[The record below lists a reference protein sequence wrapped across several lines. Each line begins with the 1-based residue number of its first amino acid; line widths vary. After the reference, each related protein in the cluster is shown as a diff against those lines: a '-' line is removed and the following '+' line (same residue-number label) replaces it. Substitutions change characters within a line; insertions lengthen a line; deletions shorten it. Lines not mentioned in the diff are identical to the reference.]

1 MINQTMLL
9 QRNELLQQV
18 QNRLRMNT
26 SMMPQAMGPMGPMPV
41 PIAPMPMYQPRQP
54 VSRPSNHRQRPII
67 NPRRPSSLQQ
77 NQAPISLLDE
87 DDVVIVGTGR
97 EEPHSSPRRSQGAR
111 IGRNPQPSKNFRMHS
126 NESQPIV
133 IPQDCAPFHDASLGM
148 GATYPPHRLQTM
160 EGLHP
165 GFVEPKNFLGEI
177 VIEPTN
183 SSDVDITTM
192 LGFPRSSRRMEDCQ
206 MEVGGPHG
214 AEVHSDV
221 RKPEENNPQDRVTVY
236 LDVADDGAQNDFKP
250 CYSKMEAQQKGQ
262 SRVDD
267 TPREFRKAGEET
279 INLDSLGL
287 HMLTEGEDD
296 PHMSASS
303 WHCKVPTCQAF
314 YAESSQLASHYIHE
328 HTQQLD
334 LSIKDSA
341 GTETSEQSEI
351 DADASCPEAWQDSS
365 RAETEEDPT
374 PCPSTRSDVTSESN
388 DRHEEAP
395 GSVVHS
401 PSVNSSR
408 TKPRLEEARAVH
420 SMWIKTSSI
429 DRAETRT
436 HSLDEPD
443 SRQEAVSLPEAETF
457 PEMTSF
463 IQPQEQVQEE
473 TTLTNTQNDTGYLR
487 RDFLPL
493 NINPGTIVDHFSI
506 PGNPENQMLQIIP
519 EPQQVGS

>member
-1 MINQTMLL
+1 
-9 QRNELLQQV
+9 
-18 QNRLRMNT
+18 
-26 SMMPQAMGPMGPMPV
+26 
-41 PIAPMPMYQPRQP
+41 
-54 VSRPSNHRQRPII
+54 
-67 NPRRPSSLQQ
+67 
-77 NQAPISLLDE
+77 
-87 DDVVIVGTGR
+87 
-97 EEPHSSPRRSQGAR
+97 
-111 IGRNPQPSKNFRMHS
+111 
-126 NESQPIV
+126 
-133 IPQDCAPFHDASLGM
+133 
-148 GATYPPHRLQTM
+148 
-160 EGLHP
+160 
-165 GFVEPKNFLGEI
+165 
-177 VIEPTN
+177 
-183 SSDVDITTM
+183 
-192 LGFPRSSRRMEDCQ
+192 
-206 MEVGGPHG
+206 
-214 AEVHSDV
+214 
-221 RKPEENNPQDRVTVY
+221 
-236 LDVADDGAQNDFKP
+236 
-250 CYSKMEAQQKGQ
+250 
-262 SRVDD
+262 
-267 TPREFRKAGEET
+267 
-279 INLDSLGL
+279 
-287 HMLTEGEDD
+287 
-296 PHMSASS
+296 MSASS

-519 EPQQVGS
+519 EPQQPLCFDEATDPRDGDSAFSGNRREAGTDFDRMECDPTRTFEEARRADDDSSRSPCLTMDNVDDNL